1 MPARASTKIS
11 LRANL
16 SAGKHVEQTGNI
28 FALDSAV
35 KTPAD
40 GVNPMYDSDS
50 RLTQKGEDF
59 AALFNQD
66 GDAFTLTENQ
76 GIWVSYKTSEM
87 RNEIQDSNEESMV
100 EINGTTISF
109 TNDSGVSGMSSIM
122 AAQMAINAH
131 KHETGVEAYVDNGL
145 LRLENKNELDGDE
158 RVKNIR
164 ITASGT
170 GAFANFVE
178 GDADITSFRY
188 RYTSSLSPD
197 SGTGQFRT
205 TEDLR
210 ALMQYD
216 ANLIKDPTQPYAD
229 STASVSVKVNKYGMF
244 EIQNKDKPGY
254 PLPKR
259 GIYYGSRMI
268 SAQRGTIFKDQEYG
282 KIKKV
287 VSIWICE
294 NTAVS
299 RSDSINEYLF
309 TERCRRGE
317 YREEKS
323 NYDLMRIIVMRLGA
337 EGENSEDDAIRLL
350 SSMFSPRHSAEDK
363 KKLLSEEF
371 HIELFMG
378 EL

>member
-1 MPARASTKIS
+1 MP
-11 LRANL
+11 
-16 SAGKHVEQTGNI
+16 
-28 FALDSAV
+28 
-35 KTPAD
+35 
-40 GVNPMYDSDS
+40 
-50 RLTQKGEDF
+50 
-59 AALFNQD
+59 
-66 GDAFTLTENQ
+66 
-76 GIWVSYKTSEM
+76 
-87 RNEIQDSNEESMV
+87 
-100 EINGTTISF
+100 
-109 TNDSGVSGMSSIM
+109 
-122 AAQMAINAH
+122 
-131 KHETGVEAYVDNGL
+131 
-145 LRLENKNELDGDE
+145 
-158 RVKNIR
+158 
-164 ITASGT
+164 
-170 GAFANFVE
+170 
-178 GDADITSFRY
+178 
-188 RYTSSLSPD
+188 
-197 SGTGQFRT
+197 
-205 TEDLR
+205 TED
-210 ALMQYD
+210 
-216 ANLIKDPTQPYAD
+216 
-229 STASVSVKVNKYGMF
+229 VSVREGTVRYDIRFLVRLPHDEERIEIIVNI

-371 HIELFMG
+371 HINVTEKIGQEVSQMCNLSTGIFESGMEKGIEKGMEKGIEKGTLETLFALVKKGLLSVTNAAQQVNMEPAVFEEKYRAFYG
-378 EL
+378 